1 MYVNLQ
7 NKLNDIARRLERLSH
22 VKVTFDVD
30 GDEDRCRFS
39 VAFDVAADRGSDG
52 ALDEIEE
59 ALADI
64 VAAIDVASGTKRLQG
79 ALDIARVQAQGKVG
93 VA

>member
-7 NKLNDIARRLERLSH
+7 NKLNDIARRLERLS
-22 VKVTFDVD
+22 KVEVSFDVD
-30 GDEDRCRFS
+30 GDEERGRFTLS
-39 VAFDVAADRGSDG
+39 FDFAADRGSDG

-64 VAAIDVASGTKRLQG
+64 VAAIDVASGTKLLRG
-79 ALDIARVQAQGKVG
+79 ALDIARVQAQG
-93 VA
+93 VAV